1 MEDYI
6 IGALILTSIV
16 GLSFIVE
23 RGLALRWGKV
33 IPPGVE
39 SALEN
44 CRTGEDV
51 ATLKQ
56 VCLGQPSP
64 LGRLLVVAVEHLDW
78 TREEAVDALQTR
90 ARHEVVKLERGLIIL
105 EIIVGIGPL
114 LGLTGTIFGMIKLF
128 GGLGEVGL
136 GDSSK
141 FADGISTVLVATLL
155 GLLVAI
161 PSLIAWSYY
170 NRKVERMAVEM
181 ATFCDD
187 FLRRQYRLRRNT
199 IGGKAS

>member
-1 MEDYI
+1 METII
-6 IGALILTSIV
+6 IGILILTSII
-16 GLSFIVE
+16 GLAFIVE
-23 RGLALRWGKV
+23 RGLALRWSKA
-33 IPPGVE
+33 IPPGIE

-44 CRTGEDV
+44 CTTEEDV

-64 LGRLLVVAVEHLDW
+64 LGRLLVVAIEHLDLP
-78 TREEAVDALQTR
+78 REETIDALQTR
-90 ARHEVVKLERGLIIL
+90 ARHEVVKLERGLVIL

-114 LGLTGTIFGMIKLF
+114 MGLTGTIFGMITLF
-128 GGLGEVGL
+128 AGLGEVGL
-136 GDSSK
+136 GDSSR

-181 ATFCDD
+181 ATYCED
-187 FLRRQYRLRRNT
+187 FVRRQTRARRAAAKYT
-199 IGGKAS
+199 K

>member
-1 MEDYI
+1 METYI
-6 IGALILTSIV
+6 IFALILTSIV
-16 GLSFIVE
+16 GLTFIVE
-23 RGLALRWGKV
+23 RGLALRWSKV

-39 SALEN
+39 SALQN
-44 CRTGEDV
+44 CRTVEDV

-64 LGRLLVVAVEHLDW
+64 LGRLLVVAIEHLDW
-78 TREEAVDALQTR
+78 TRDETVDALQTR
-90 ARHEVVKLERGLIIL
+90 ARHEVVKLERGLVIL

-114 LGLTGTIFGMIKLF
+114 MGLTGTIFGMIKLF
-128 GGLGEVGL
+128 GGLSESGL
-136 GDSSK
+136 GDNSA
-141 FADGISTVLVATLL
+141 FAAGIAIALNATLL
-155 GLLVAI
+155 GLIVAI

-187 FLRRQYRLRRNT
+187 FLRRQYRLRRDENR
-199 IGGKAS
+199 KSN

>member
-16 GLSFIVE
+16 GLTFIVE
-23 RGLALRWGKV
+23 RGLALRWSKV

-44 CRTGEDV
+44 CRTQEDV
-51 ATLKQ
+51 AMLKQ
-56 VCLGQPSP
+56 VSLGQPSP
-64 LGRLLVVAVEHLDW
+64 LGRLLVVAIENLDW

-90 ARHEVVKLERGLIIL
+90 ARHEVVKLERGLVIL

-114 LGLTGTIFGMIKLF
+114 MGLTGTIFGMIQLF
-128 GGLGEVGL
+128 AGLNAVGL
-136 GDSSK
+136 GDNSK

-187 FLRRQYRLRRNT
+187 FLRRQYRLRREAN
-199 IGGKAS
+199 KK

>member
-1 MEDYI
+1 METYI
-6 IGALILTSIV
+6 IGALVLTSII
-16 GLSFIVE
+16 GLAFIVE
-23 RGLALRWGKV
+23 RGVALRWSKV

-44 CRTGEDV
+44 CRTEEDV
-51 ATLKQ
+51 TMLKQ

-64 LGRLLVVAVEHLDW
+64 LGRLLVVAIEHLDW
-78 TREEAVDALQTR
+78 TREETVDALQTR
-90 ARHEVVKLERGLIIL
+90 ARHEVIKLERGLVIL

-114 LGLTGTIFGMIKLF
+114 MGLTGTIFGMIKLF
-128 GGLGEVGL
+128 GGLSAAGL
-136 GDSSK
+136 GDNSA
-141 FADGISTVLVATLL
+141 FASGISIALYATLL
-155 GLLVAI
+155 GLIVAI

-187 FLRRQYRLRRNT
+187 FLRRQYRLRRT
-199 IGGKAS
+199 TGKKAS

>member
-1 MEDYI
+1 METYI

-16 GLSFIVE
+16 GLAFIVE
-23 RGLALRWGKV
+23 RGLALRWSKV

-39 SALEN
+39 SALQN

-51 ATLKQ
+51 ETLKQ

-78 TREEAVDALQTR
+78 SREETVDALQTR
-90 ARHEVVKLERGLIIL
+90 ARHEVVKLERGLVIL

-114 LGLTGTIFGMIKLF
+114 MGLTGTIFGMIKLF
-128 GGLGEVGL
+128 GGLSQAGL
-136 GDSSK
+136 GDNSA
-141 FADGISTVLVATLL
+141 FAAGIAIALNATLL
-155 GLLVAI
+155 GLIVAI

-181 ATFCDD
+181 ATFCDE
-187 FLRRQYRLRRNT
+187 FLRRQYRLRRAGN
-199 IGGKAS
+199 KKVD

>member
-1 MEDYI
+1 MENYI

-16 GLSFIVE
+16 GLTFIVE
-23 RGLALRWGKV
+23 RGLALRWSKV

-44 CRTGEDV
+44 CRTEENV

-64 LGRLLVVAVEHLDW
+64 LGRLLVVAIEHLDW
-78 TREEAVDALQTR
+78 TREETVDAIQTR

-114 LGLTGTIFGMIKLF
+114 MGLTGTIFGMIKLF
-128 GGLGEVGL
+128 GALGESGL
-136 GDSSK
+136 TDNAA
-141 FADGISTVLVATLL
+141 FAGGISIALYATLL
-155 GLLVAI
+155 GLIVAI

-187 FLRRQYRLRRNT
+187 FLRRQYRLRRPVNK
-199 IGGKAS
+199 KAS